1 MAFAPLAVSAA
12 VPASLSLVE
21 TADLGTELPYSPNGA
36 ILFDVPGVGTFG
48 ISPQFVDAESGTWST
63 PEVTKKFEP
72 ADGREVSGTLSLKWK
87 NGATMDFNIKASL
100 GKQDLKM
107 ESSWTVSSDAQGM
120 VRVDLLI
127 PPGIADT
134 LKIGGGGETLIADGK
149 ANPNTGMG
157 LPGPLR
163 VTDESGGKELFTI
176 EGSFLASA
184 FPIAGKGITLRLS
197 SYTSGKPTIA
207 ESNGLNWTIV
217 FP

>member
-1 MAFAPLAVSAA
+1 MKTVTILFPALMAFAPLAVSAA
-12 VPASLSLVE
+12 MPASLSLVE
-21 TADLGTELPYSPNGA
+21 TADLRTELPYSSNGA
-36 ILFDVPGVGTFG
+36 ILFDVPGAGTFG

-63 PEVTKKFEP
+63 PEVTRKFEP
-72 ADGREVSGTLSLKWK
+72 ADGKS
-87 NGATMDFNIKASL
+87 
-100 GKQDLKM
+100 
-107 ESSWTVSSDAQGM
+107 
-120 VRVDLLI
+120 
-127 PPGIADT
+127 
-134 LKIGGGGETLIADGK
+134 
-149 ANPNTGMG
+149 NPNTGMG

-207 ESNGLNWTIV
+207 ESTGLNWTIV